1 MGKLE
6 EMKEFVCS
14 RKAQGYTLL
23 ALRWSLTSKSVF
35 NMKICYASRKRTS
48 L

>member
-14 RKAQGYTLL
+14 RKAQGYTWLIGFKMVPHIQI
-23 ALRWSLTSKSVF
+23 S
-35 NMKICYASRKRTS
+35 I
-48 L
+48 